1 MKKNPVLS
9 DREITA
15 AFVESLEDADMGE
28 FDRITQLGA
37 HALRVPVCLVS
48 LVEEHR
54 QFFAGEAGLPTP
66 YCDVRETPLS
76 HSFCKT
82 VVRSRRVVIVTNA
95 LEDDRFSKNPAISDL
110 GVMSYLGFPLTDTL
124 GNVLGAFC
132 FIDTAPHSWSAKE
145 INLARDFAAVAAS
158 QVQSLLEKY
167 HKQSMFDVLMHD
179 LNNPLSAADFSAR
192 YLLEEKSSIPKKV
205 QPLVES
211 ILSSTTQ
218 ALELIKNAKTWEKK
232 LEAQEYFRFD
242 VLLSEVLENLE
253 VTASQKSIE
262 FKTKLSEE
270 GPLMVS
276 DGWLVQRIL
285 ENLVDNAIKYSPRDS
300 EIHFESAEK
309 NELIGLRIRDSG
321 PGFSEEDQAKLYKR
335 YSQLSARPTEGEH
348 SSGLGL
354 SIAKRLVMLTGGSL
368 ELVSQ
373 PGESAEFEVLFPR
386 Y

>member
-1 MKKNPVLS
+1 MKKEPFLS

-15 AFVESLEDADMGE
+15 AFVESLEGADMGE

-37 HALRVPVCLVS
+37 YVLKVPVCLVS

-66 YCDVRETPLS
+66 YCDLRETPLS

-82 VVRSRRVVIVTNA
+82 VVSSRRVVIVPNA
-95 LEDDRFSKNPAISDL
+95 LEDDRFRNNPAISDL

-132 FIDTAPHSWSAKE
+132 FIDTKPHAWNAEE
-145 INLARDFAAVAAS
+145 IKLARDFAAVGAT
-158 QVQSLLEKY
+158 QVQALLEKS
-167 HKQSMFDVLMHD
+167 HKQSLFDVLLHD
-179 LNNPLSAADFSAR
+179 LNNPLTAADFSAR
-192 YLLEEKSSIPKKV
+192 FLLEDKISLPENVKPM
-205 QPLVES
+205 VEN
-211 ILSSTTQ
+211 ILSSTKQ
-218 ALELIKNAKTWEKK
+218 AIELIKNAKSWEKK
-232 LEAQEYFRFD
+232 LEAQEYFRLD
-242 VLLSEVLENLE
+242 VLLHEVLENLRA
-253 VTASQKSIE
+253 TANQKSIE
-262 FKTKLSEE
+262 LNLKQTQE

-285 ENLVDNAIKYSPRDS
+285 ENLIDNAIKYSPRDS
-300 EIHFESAEK
+300 QVYFESTEK
-309 NELIGLRIRDSG
+309 GDLVGLRIRDSG
-321 PGFSEEDQAKLYKR
+321 PGFSKDDLSKLYQR
-335 YSQLSARPTEGEH
+335 YSQLSARPTEGET

-354 SIAKRLVMLTGGSL
+354 SIAKRLIGLTGGSL
-368 ELVSQ
+368 ELTSD